1 MTTHFIDGL
10 AVEVDGEGAP
20 IVCIHGLGGT
30 SNTWSPLMRSMR
42 NFKVIRIDLPGSGRS
57 SVGSTSLSIERM
69 VDSVLAVCK
78 HFDITMAHFIG
89 HSMGTIVCQHVATKK
104 SSLVKSL
111 TLFGPLVCPPDAAR
125 PNINARAQKASEGG
139 IVAMQEIADAIV
151 AGATSAST
159 RESLPVAVAMVR
171 ESLMRQDPQGYSKSC
186 EALAQ
191 AQSADLESISIPV
204 LLVTGDEDTVAP
216 PSSVREMARR
226 LSNARVMILNRCG
239 HWTTFERPLECAKQL
254 EETLSRS

>member
-1 MTTHFIDGL
+1 
-10 AVEVDGEGAP
+10 
-20 IVCIHGLGGT
+20 
-30 SNTWSPLMRSMR
+30 
-42 NFKVIRIDLPGSGRS
+42 
-57 SVGSTSLSIERM
+57 
-69 VDSVLAVCK
+69 
-78 HFDITMAHFIG
+78 
-89 HSMGTIVCQHVATKK
+89 
-104 SSLVKSL
+104 
-111 TLFGPLVCPPDAAR
+111 
-125 PNINARAQKASEGG
+125 
-139 IVAMQEIADAIV
+139 MQEIADAIV

-186 EALAQ
+186 EALVQ
-191 AQSADLESISIPV
+191 AQSADLESMSIPV